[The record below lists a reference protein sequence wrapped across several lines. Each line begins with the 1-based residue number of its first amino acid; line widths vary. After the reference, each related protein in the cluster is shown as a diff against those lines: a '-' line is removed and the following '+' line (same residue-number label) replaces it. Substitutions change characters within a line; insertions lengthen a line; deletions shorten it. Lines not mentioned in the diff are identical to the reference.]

1 GDYLRQLPALTA
13 LYLRETVKS
22 PYFLAIVLT
31 GVLFILGNAR
41 VIGSVYGTNTYPVTY
56 QVLEFTSGA
65 FGLFVL
71 VITAFYAGELVWR
84 ERDARMAQI
93 VDSLPPPTW
102 LGFAAKLLTLFA
114 LQALLQ

>member
-1 GDYLRQLPALTA
+1 RMACPGEDMGTRRGKAKTKAVAAEPAALARRSTVPLPAAIVRDGAGDYLRQLPALTA

-56 QVLEFTSGA
+56 QVLEFTS
-65 FGLFVL
+65 
-71 VITAFYAGELVWR
+71 
-84 ERDARMAQI
+84 
-93 VDSLPPPTW
+93 
-102 LGFAAKLLTLFA
+102 
-114 LQALLQ
+114 